1 MKPIPV
7 IILFLAL
14 AVSCSKDKFES
25 KPTLKLKEMIGNYAP
40 RVGNPMIQYVLEY
53 TDAEGDIAGVPI
65 WVQKNSSKSPC
76 DPDPT
81 IEVSYTDSSSF
92 TISEEV
98 PPTVNQKGEITI
110 IIKEQY
116 FARIKC
122 NPSDTVEQAVFKF
135 WFKDQAGNMSDT
147 VTAPP
152 ITIEKAL

>member
-1 MKPIPV
+1 MKLIWAAV
-7 IILFLAL
+7 LFVLISA
-14 AVSCSKDKFES
+14 SCSKDKFES

-40 RVGNPMIQYVLEY
+40 RDQNTMVQYVLEY
-53 TDAEGDIAGVPI
+53 TDAQGDIAGMPI

-81 IEVSYTDSSSF
+81 ILPSYTDSLSFAISS
-92 TISEEV
+92 EV
-98 PPTVNQKGEITI
+98 PPSSNQKGEITI
-110 IIKEQY
+110 TIKEQY

-122 NPSDTVEQAVFKF
+122 NPTDTVEQAVFKF
-135 WFKDQAGNMSDT
+135 WFKDQAGNVSDT